1 MKKKIGFVLL
11 ITFFLVMGKENI
23 NAAEIEK
30 AYGMSK
36 EECVQREE
44 EIEESML
51 THIGVGEI
59 DDFLEE
65 TEEFSDISFKDLV
78 TSIVKGEGTYSLKD
92 IGEWLKHTLCAEVEE
107 NRTLLIQVL
116 LIGIAFG
123 ILKNFTGLFENAY
136 ISELC
141 FVLVYCVLII
151 LLMKSFLIMNTL
163 AKETLKTTV
172 EFMQTLV
179 PVYCMSMVFAN
190 GTTTAAGFYE
200 ITFLIIYL
208 VQWIILY
215 ILVPLV
221 QVMILFTFLNEMIE
235 GEKFSK
241 MTELL
246 EDGIRFALKF
256 VTGAVVGLNVVQG
269 LIQPAADKLKGSMF
283 TKTASAIP
291 GIGNSVRAVSEIIV
305 GTGTL
310 IKNSVGVAAMIIL
323 FGITLF
329 PVLKIWVLA
338 FFYKLSAALVE
349 PIADKRISATLNGV
363 CKGSVLLAKIMLTS
377 MLLFLITIA
386 MVSASTSF
394 IY

>member
-1 MKKKIGFVLL
+1 MKKYGVLVL
-11 ITFFLVMGKENI
+11 FFLFFFVFGNKKI
-23 NAAEIEK
+23 FAADFKTNDDSSLEK
-30 AYGMSK
+30 
-36 EECVQREE
+36 Q
-44 EIEESML
+44 EESLEMETSML
-51 THIGVGEI
+51 DRMDMESM
-59 DDFLEE
+59 DDFLAG
-65 TEEFSDISFKDLV
+65 TDEFSDVSFGQLV
-78 TSIVKGEGTYSLKD
+78 DSILKGDGTYQAKD
-92 IGEWLKHTLCAEVEE
+92 IGAWIKHTLCAEFEE
-107 NRTLLIQVL
+107 NRALLIQVL
-116 LIGIAFG
+116 MIGIAFG
-123 ILKNFTGLFENAY
+123 VLKNFTGLFENAF

-141 FVLVYCVLII
+141 FVMVYCVLII

-190 GTTTAAGFYE
+190 GTSTACGFYE
-200 ITFLIIYL
+200 ITFLIISL
-208 VQWIILY
+208 VQWMMLN

-221 QVMILFTFLNEMIE
+221 QIMILFTFLNEVVE

-256 VTGAVVGLNVVQG
+256 VTGAVVGLNVVQS

-305 GTGTL
+305 AAGTL
-310 IKNSVGVAAMIIL
+310 VQNSVGVAAMLLL

-329 PVLKIWVLA
+329 PVLKMGVLA
-338 FFYKLSAALVE
+338 FFYKLSAAVIE

>member
-1 MKKKIGFVLL
+1 M
-11 ITFFLVMGKENI
+11 
-23 NAAEIEK
+23 
-30 AYGMSK
+30 
-36 EECVQREE
+36 
-44 EIEESML
+44 
-51 THIGVGEI
+51 
-59 DDFLEE
+59 
-65 TEEFSDISFKDLV
+65 
-78 TSIVKGEGTYSLKD
+78 
-92 IGEWLKHTLCAEVEE
+92 
-107 NRTLLIQVL
+107 
-116 LIGIAFG
+116 
-123 ILKNFTGLFENAY
+123 
-136 ISELC
+136 
-141 FVLVYCVLII
+141 
-151 LLMKSFLIMNTL
+151 
-163 AKETLKTTV
+163 
-172 EFMQTLV
+172 
-179 PVYCMSMVFAN
+179 
-190 GTTTAAGFYE
+190 
-200 ITFLIIYL
+200 
-208 VQWIILY
+208 
-215 ILVPLV
+215 
-221 QVMILFTFLNEMIE
+221 FTFLNEMIE